1 MSRRKYNASE
11 DTVDK
16 NDLFYN
22 WQKTAGGVLN
32 YSPHFSNR
40 KYFYHVD
47 LTAGPGIDDLGN
59 RNVLLRSIDA
69 HMVAGV
75 FSRMRYIAF
84 EEDRARY
91 ERLCR
96 SLKSEGLLSESE
108 IVENG
113 KVVVMPGLFGDFHG
127 WLRGLLSGQIGEVC
141 FDPVPDGNS
150 IIDAK
155 LIAGIFPENMSI
167 SSYVGQ
173 TGMARVSGMLI
184 KKQLGNTK
192 DGLGI
197 ADWDYEG
204 LLRVLRGSRPYAFA
218 SQKMGS
224 VGGRVVVFTKANKK
238 NVTGMVNLDEGIQ
251 RDFFA

>member
-11 DTVDK
+11 DTIVK

-22 WQKTAGGVLN
+22 WAKKAGAILN
-32 YSPHFSNR
+32 HSFGSR

-69 HMVAGV
+69 HKVAGV

-84 EEDRARY
+84 EEDESRAQM
-91 ERLCR
+91 LCR
-96 SLKSEGLLSESE
+96 SLECEGLLSKNIES
-108 IVENG
+108 G
-113 KVVVMPGLFGDFHG
+113 KVLVVAGLFGDSACDLKKILAG
-127 WLRGLLSGQIGEVC
+127 EIGELC
-141 FDPVPDGNS
+141 FDPVPDSNS
-150 IIDAK
+150 ITDAR
-155 LIAGIFPENMSI
+155 LIASIFPQNMSI

-184 KKQLGNTK
+184 KKQLGSTK
-192 DGLGI
+192 DGLSI

-204 LLRVLRGSRPYAFA
+204 LLRELRGSRPKAFA
-218 SQKMGS
+218 SRKMGA
-224 VGGRVVVFTKANKK
+224 VGGRVVVFTKANTKCPS
-238 NVTGMVNLDEGIQ
+238 GLADLDEGIQ
-251 RDFFA
+251 RDFFS

>member
-11 DTVDK
+11 DTIVK

-22 WQKTAGGVLN
+22 WAKKAGAILN
-32 YSPHFSNR
+32 HSFPSR
-40 KYFYHVD
+40 EYFYHVD

-84 EEDRARY
+84 EEDRERY

-108 IVENG
+108 IVESG

-127 WLRGLLSGQIGEVC
+127 WLRGLLARQIGELC

-150 IIDAK
+150 ITDAR
-155 LIAGIFPENMSI
+155 LIATIFPQNMSI

-173 TGMARVSGMLI
+173 TGMARVSGMLT
-184 KKQLGNTK
+184 KRQLGSTK
-192 DGLGI
+192 DGLSI
-197 ADWDYEG
+197 NDWDYEG
-204 LLRVLRGSRPYAFA
+204 LLRELRGSRPKAFA
-218 SQKMGS
+218 SKKMGS
-224 VGGRVVVFTKANKK
+224 VGGRVVVFTKANTKCPSGL
-238 NVTGMVNLDEGIQ
+238 TDIDEGIQ
-251 RDFFA
+251 RDFFS

>member
-1 MSRRKYNASE
+1 MSRRKYNSSE

-16 NDLFYN
+16 NDLFFN
-22 WQKTAGGVLN
+22 WQKAAGGTLN
-32 YSPHFSNR
+32 YSPGLKNAN
-40 KYFYHVD
+40 YFYHVD
-47 LTAGPGIDDLGN
+47 LTAGPGIDDRGN

-84 EEDRARY
+84 EEDRERY
-91 ERLCR
+91 ERLCH
-96 SLKSEGLLSESE
+96 SLKSEGLLSETEVVKS
-108 IVENG
+108 G

-127 WLRGLLSGQIGEVC
+127 WLRGLLAGQIGEVC

-155 LIAGIFPENMSI
+155 LIASIFPENMSI

-173 TGMARVSGMLI
+173 TGMARVSGMLA
-184 KKQLGNTK
+184 KKQLGSTS
-192 DGLGI
+192 DGLSV
-197 ADWDYEG
+197 ADWDYES

-218 SQKMGS
+218 SRKMGS

-238 NVTGMVNLDEGIQ
+238 PPGMNNLDEGIQ
-251 RDFFA
+251 RDFFS